1 MRRWKI
7 VRWNGIQQEAAIVEA
22 PDAYNALMQN
32 PLGTYDLQ
40 VLSVVEVPFN
50 QFADM
55 SGT

>member
-7 VRWNGIQQEAAIVEA
+7 VRWNGMQQEAQIVEA
-22 PDAYNALMQN
+22 SDAHNALMQN
-32 PLGTYDLQ
+32 PLGSYDMA
-40 VLSVVEVPFN
+40 VLSVTEVPFN